1 MTDLLVKDHF
11 KVIQTNRVDGR
22 LIMKAVFNG
31 TPFMIT
37 HSASDRVQT
46 KTASLAGQRL
56 TYGSIREL
64 VLEKVVGLCL
74 ILSVRVYTLLSKA
87 LNTRSLQK
95 VLLYHLI
102 SLKWTFF
109 QQNKNF
115 MFSSLSTYKIVAVQ
129 I

>member
-22 LIMKAVFNG
+22 LIMKAVFNV
-31 TPFMIT
+31 TPFMVT

-56 TYGSIREL
+56 THGSIREL

-74 ILSVRVYTLLSKA
+74 ILSVRVYTLPRKA
-87 LNTRSLQK
+87 LNIRSLQNI
-95 VLLYHLI
+95 LLYHLI
-102 SLKWTFF
+102 SLKWKLF
-109 QQNKNF
+109 QQKKNF
-115 MFSSLSTYKIVAVQ
+115 MFSSLSTNKIAAVQ